1 MVEEKDFRLAYRER
15 MGGKA
20 LQITVVHQGESLWTI
35 ARRHGVSVDEIIQ
48 ANALTHPE
56 RLVPGQALIIPTEN
70 VHRVQPGES
79 LWLIARR
86 YGFSLAELARINRI
100 SDVGRIFPGQVLVL
114 PQREKR
120 EIEVNAY
127 LEPSGTERD
136 TRIVNE
142 VEGFLTYLSLF
153 SAHVKEN
160 GELEPPPATRALTAL
175 RDSRAVPMLTV
186 TNFREGTFS
195 PELSHAIFS
204 NDTVQDRLI
213 DNMIRLLE
221 AGGYRALQID
231 FEHIF
236 PADRAA
242 YNRFLERTASRLRPL
257 GYLLSTALAPKTS
270 AVQVGSWY
278 EGHDYPAHGRIA
290 DFVVLMT
297 YEWGWSGGPPMP
309 VAPIPQVRRVLDYA
323 VSVIPREKILMGA
336 PLYGYD
342 WTLPYV
348 PGGSFALV
356 VSPVEAIELAA
367 RHGVP
372 IQYDATADAPTFR
385 YYDQAGKE
393 HEVWFE
399 DARSMQAKYNLIREY
414 RLRGISFWKLGGAF
428 PQNWVLLADQF
439 RIRSKK

>member
-1 MVEEKDFRLAYRER
+1 M
-15 MGGKA
+15 
-20 LQITVVHQGESLWTI
+20 QIVVVHQGDSLWTI
-35 ARRHGVSVDEIIQ
+35 ARRFGVSVDEMVQ

-56 RLVPGQALIIPTEN
+56 RLVPGQALLVPQKNI
-70 VHRVQPGES
+70 HRVQPGES

-86 YGFSLAELARINRI
+86 YGVSLDSLLQINRI
-100 SDVGRIFPGQVLVL
+100 EDPNRIMPGMSIII
-114 PQREKR
+114 PEKEKM

-136 TRIVNE
+136 VQIVNE

-153 SAHVKEN
+153 SAHVEES
-160 GELEPPPATRALTAL
+160 GGLSPLQDMRALEAV
-175 RDSRAVPMLTV
+175 RDSQAIPMLV
-186 TNFREGTFS
+186 ITNFRAGTFS
-195 PELSHAIFS
+195 PELAHAIFS
-204 NDTVQDRLI
+204 SDNVQDRLI
-213 DNMIRLLE
+213 ENVLRLLK
-221 AGGYRALQID
+221 ARGYRALQVD

-236 PADRAA
+236 PADRTV
-242 YNRFLERTASRLRPL
+242 YNRFLERIAGRLHAE

-270 AVQVGSWY
+270 GAQVGTWY

-290 DFVVLMT
+290 DFVVIMT

-348 PGGSFALV
+348 PSGAFARV
-356 VSPVEAIELAA
+356 ISPVEAVDLAA
-367 RHGVP
+367 RVGVS
-372 IQYDATADAPTFR
+372 IQYDATAEAPTFR
-385 YYDQAGKE
+385 YYDREGRE
-393 HEVWFE
+393 HVVWFE
-399 DARSMQAKYNLIREY
+399 DVRSMQAKFNLVKEY

-428 PQNWVLLADQF
+428 PQNWTLLADQF